1 MYDEPTKSEKCISGA
16 PYSKEGKDQVTV
28 DAISV
33 KYKHSHHSMIAI
45 VINLYMYM
53 DEAGTT
59 YAPILFNLD
68 QP

>member
-16 PYSKEGKDQVTV
+16 PISKEGKDQVTV
-28 DAISV
+28 DAINV

-45 VINLYMYM
+45 VINLYNM

-59 YAPILFNLD
+59 YGAILFNLD